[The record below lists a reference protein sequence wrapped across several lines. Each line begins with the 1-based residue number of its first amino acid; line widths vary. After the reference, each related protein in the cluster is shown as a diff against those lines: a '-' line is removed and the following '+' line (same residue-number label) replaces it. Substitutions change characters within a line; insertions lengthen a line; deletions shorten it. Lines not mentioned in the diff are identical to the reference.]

1 MSTTEAQRQISQMI
15 AALKAEA
22 PNIAL
27 RMAQSGLTLVK
38 ERSIR
43 DGITAN
49 GAFAEYSTKPVYKS
63 SFKTKARNGAGSAYA
78 GSGGTGNWGEF
89 RGAQGLKSDRVN
101 AFYSGRMWTSLRVI
115 AQTQNGYRYSVL
127 TGPSDAEATDVLLG
141 NLKRYGNFLTLTA
154 VEVRQIQEDA
164 SEDVRDIVNQY
175 V

>member
-49 GAFAEYSTKPVYKS
+49 GAFA
-63 SFKTKARNGAGSAYA
+63 GA
-78 GSGGTGNWGEF
+78 
-89 RGAQGLKSDRVN
+89 V
-101 AFYSGRMWTSLRVI
+101 GRR
-115 AQTQNGYRYSVL
+115 GYRRA
-127 TGPSDAEATDVLLG
+127 TG
-141 NLKRYGNFLTLTA
+141 
-154 VEVRQIQEDA
+154 
-164 SEDVRDIVNQY
+164 
-175 V
+175 